1 MPENSE
7 NSETAAAAAPVKH
20 MWWRRFAVLDPWD
33 IDLGRAQKPRRFL
46 VKTMRLLHM
55 AVNEFIEGE
64 LNLRAMSLV
73 YTTLLSFVPVIA
85 VSFSVLKAF
94 GIHNQ
99 IVPFL
104 QNLLAPFG
112 SRSFD
117 IANKIKEFVDKVS
130 FGVLGYIGL
139 FLLLFLILML
149 IQKIESAFNFI
160 WKIKRPRGIV
170 RRITDY
176 MTLLLL
182 GPVFLFSIKA
192 GVAKLAATTVAGKIM
207 SLAHLGV
214 YFFVAAKALDFL
226 SVCAIF
232 MFIYVV
238 IPNTRVRLTSA
249 FAGAVFAAFLWKVS
263 KWMFTSFVVSSS
275 HYDAVYSGMGL
286 PLMFMIWLYLGWII
300 LLVGARA
307 AYLCQYP
314 QSLDVR
320 YEKVHLSGRMMER
333 FALVTM
339 FHIAQ
344 AYHEG
349 HRRPDTDWLVK
360 LLAMP
365 VENVTEMLDILIE
378 KGLIAETADDPSAY
392 LPARDIANIT
402 VMDVFQAVRTAG
414 ETHTIGGAAP
424 GVTVEKF
431 NLSAYA
437 PLVAE
442 KIDHAFKNALGD
454 ETLRDIVIATVQDSS
469 PGNSD
474 QTIRP
479 DNSDQTI

>member
-1 MPENSE
+1 
-7 NSETAAAAAPVKH
+7 
-20 MWWRRFAVLDPWD
+20 
-33 IDLGRAQKPRRFL
+33 
-46 VKTMRLLHM
+46 M
-55 AVNEFIEGE
+55 AVNEFVEGE

-112 SRSFD
+112 PKRFD
-117 IANKIKEFVDKVS
+117 IAIKIKEFVDKVN

-139 FLLLFLILML
+139 FLLLLLILML

-176 MTLLLL
+176 MTLFLL

-192 GVAKLAATTVAGKIM
+192 GVSALAENPFVLKLLSFAP
-207 SLAHLGV
+207 LGI
-214 YFFVAAKALDFL
+214 FFFISAKALDFL
-226 SVCAIF
+226 SVCAVF
-232 MFIYVV
+232 TFIYVV

-249 FAGAVFAAFLWKVS
+249 FAGAVFAAFLWKAI
-263 KWMFTSFVVSSS
+263 KWIFTSFVVSSS
-275 HYDAVYSGMGL
+275 HYNAVYSSMAL

-307 AYLCQYP
+307 SYLCQYP
-314 QSLDVR
+314 QALDVR
-320 YEKVHLSGRMMER
+320 YEKVPLSGRLMER

-339 FHIAQ
+339 YLIAQ
-344 AYHEG
+344 AHYAG
-349 HRRPDTDWLVK
+349 HRRPDTDLLVK
-360 LLAMP
+360 RLGMP
-365 VENVTEMLDILIE
+365 VENVTEMLDILLE
-378 KGLIAETADDPSAY
+378 KGLIAETADDPPAY
-392 LPARDIANIT
+392 LPARDIAAVT
-402 VMDVFQAVRTAG
+402 VLDVFQAVRTAG
-414 ETHTIGGAAP
+414 ETHLTAEKFYLPPHAGVRLLDAVAAP
-424 GVTVEKF
+424 SPASF
-431 NLSAYA
+431 L

-442 KIDHAFKNALGD
+442 KFDSALNDAFGG
-454 ETLRDIVIATVQDSS
+454 ETLRDIVIAAVQDNRPNHST
-469 PGNSD
+469 
-474 QTIRP
+474 QTI
-479 DNSDQTI
+479 